1 MHKKLDFK
9 ELYNLQ
15 VTDLVKL
22 DFKELYNL
30 LVTIRALV

>member
-15 VTDLVKL
+15 VTDLVILSKIL
-22 DFKELYNL
+22 KTNSILIVE
-30 LVTIRALV
+30 